1 MIACDTC
8 TQRSAIV
15 VFDAWPAGRA
25 NAHATDSLWGAHAY
39 GENSLP
45 TPNLAPKTGS
55 ISGPTICSL
64 PYWAGF
70 GGRWLVCDC
79 ETGPRNSA
87 FFLLLPY
94 HLGLNIWSAWP
105 QLQRFSVC
113 QTGLTTKTSTCSKY
127 PRAIQIICAQ
137 NSYYDYKRTHTCI
150 YIYICITRS
159 EVRSIDRQ
167 HHTRLLL
174 QGAPRRVTQT
184 LLQRKKSPRV
194 SSNNE
199 SLTKHFLQRN

>member
-87 FFLLLPY
+87 FFSPFALSFGAQYLVSMAAAATILCLPDRLDHQNVYLLKVSSRNPN
-94 HLGLNIWSAWP
+94 HMRSK
-105 QLQRFSVC
+105 QLLRLQA
-113 QTGLTTKTSTCSKY
+113 Y
-127 PRAIQIICAQ
+127 
-137 NSYYDYKRTHTCI
+137 THMYL
-150 YIYICITRS
+150 YIY
-159 EVRSIDRQ
+159 V
-167 HHTRLLL
+167 
-174 QGAPRRVTQT
+174 
-184 LLQRKKSPRV
+184 
-194 SSNNE
+194 
-199 SLTKHFLQRN
+199 